1 MPEQTAHTLTKAE
14 LADALFEQIGLTKR
28 ESKQAVDVFFA
39 LISERLAAGEEVKL
53 TGFGNFN
60 TRMKASGAAC
70 ESALPPSRGSQRQPW
85 PSYRPCSSCLCMLQN
100 PLAIPTAHPLY
111 PTTSTTNLKR
121 PRPSA

>member
-60 TRMKASGAAC
+60 TRMKAPRPGRNLHTGETVPIAARR
-70 ESALPPSRGSQRQPW
+70 AVTLPASQRLKEAVQQAQ
-85 PSYRPCSSCLCMLQN
+85 SSDGG
-100 PLAIPTAHPLY
+100 
-111 PTTSTTNLKR
+111 R
-121 PRPSA
+121 

>member
-60 TRMKASGAAC
+60 TRMKAPRPGRNLHTGETVPARRVVTFHA
-70 ESALPPSRGSQRQPW
+70 SQRLKEAVQQAQ
-85 PSYRPCSSCLCMLQN
+85 SSDGG
-100 PLAIPTAHPLY
+100 
-111 PTTSTTNLKR
+111 R
-121 PRPSA
+121 

>member
-28 ESKQAVDVFFA
+28 ESKQTVDVFFA

-60 TRMKASGAAC
+60 THMKAPRPGCNLHTGETVPIAARRVVTFH
-70 ESALPPSRGSQRQPW
+70 ASQRLKEAVQQAQSLSQKSSQQPDHA
-85 PSYRPCSSCLCMLQN
+85 PNAR
-100 PLAIPTAHPLY
+100 
-111 PTTSTTNLKR
+111 NLDKCFG
-121 PRPSA
+121 